1 MYSDPNIAVQ
11 KVGNLEIDTL
21 YIYIYGFN
29 IIYNLLGFHV
39 SIFSGM
45 ALNMQHLPL
54 ANLRHSDLTNTSYS
68 SDWLCHQSPST
79 EDSEY
84 LNYIQYYSTYIYIRR
99 PRPSPR
105 PGRRLGPPQVWT
117 LSSSKPSKP
126 LPLSSFP
133 NRHPRAGA
141 TAMRLF
147 MNFQSCRL
155 LARKGSKLSKTKF
168 QTPSPTGT
176 PGPRPLPQLA
186 PHGQGQGHFPNRH
199 PRARPQQWLS

>member
-1 MYSDPNIAVQ
+1 MAGTPMLAQD
-11 KVGNLEIDTL
+11 
-21 YIYIYGFN
+21 
-29 IIYNLLGFHV
+29 LLCCTKSWKYPGPHILFDRACHCVWMSQV
-39 SIFSGM
+39 S
-45 ALNMQHLPL
+45 NQV
-54 ANLRHSDLTNTSYS
+54 
-68 SDWLCHQSPST
+68 
-79 EDSEY
+79 
-84 LNYIQYYSTYIYIRR
+84 IRR

-133 NRHPRAGA
+133 NRHPRARA
-141 TAMRLF
+141 TAMTFYELSNPQGQGHSNETF
-147 MNFQSCRL
+147 YEFQSCRL

-176 PGPRPLPQLA
+176 PGPRPLPQQA